1 MIVDDKYMQVM
12 QIIDMSKDIMYSV
25 ANGEKKLMA
34 LINATVSHE
43 MRNPLNSIHSQ
54 LIKQTQINE
63 KLKEFIETHLN
74 KKEHKKLR
82 KKLNK
87 LHIEQHDSI
96 NVNLASSKILNFL
109 VNDILDFSQLRFGIF
124 RKDIGN
130 FSIKDTIEEII

>member
-1 MIVDDKYMQVM
+1 MQVL
-12 QIIDMSKDIMYSV
+12 QIIDISKDIMYTV

-54 LIKQTQINE
+54 LIKQTQVNE
-63 KLKEFIETHLN
+63 KMKEIIETYL
-74 KKEHKKLR
+74 KDKEHRKLK

-87 LHIEQHDSI
+87 IHREFVECTNI
-96 NVNLASSKILNFL
+96 NMSSSKILNFL

-124 RKDIGN
+124 RKDTFN
-130 FSIKDTIEEII
+130 FNIREAIEEIVHT